1 LTTITVALLLNYAGT
16 LSDPAL
22 QPATERIAYLEKPGD
37 AILYLRP
44 TETQQ
49 FANLYHGYLPTYGLI
64 PREALLDDDS
74 QWLQHLRTTYE
85 RLWVISDDSAPE
97 QSGWEQPLRAD
108 NFLIQENRLPA
119 TKNSRLA
126 LYATTPLAA
135 LTEAGLGIIFGDPT
149 STAPVTAENGWI
161 RLNGYAISSEVAP
174 GGLLLLELRWESLQA
189 VAENYHVFVHLLD
202 AHGDK
207 IDQRDGQPVQWM
219 RPTSSWQAGDVI
231 IDHYGMLLP
240 VDTFAGVYQIA
251 VGLYDPVSGQRLPIS
266 AGPGDYT
273 VKLGPVEVQRR

>member
-1 LTTITVALLLNYAGT
+1 
-16 LSDPAL
+16 
-22 QPATERIAYLEKPGD
+22 
-37 AILYLRP
+37 
-44 TETQQ
+44 
-49 FANLYHGYLPTYGLI
+49 
-64 PREALLDDDS
+64 
-74 QWLQHLRTTYE
+74 
-85 RLWVISDDSAPE
+85 
-97 QSGWEQPLRAD
+97 
-108 NFLIQENRLPA
+108 
-119 TKNSRLA
+119 
-126 LYATTPLAA
+126 
-135 LTEAGLGIIFGDPT
+135 
-149 STAPVTAENGWI
+149 
-161 RLNGYAISSEVAP
+161 VAP